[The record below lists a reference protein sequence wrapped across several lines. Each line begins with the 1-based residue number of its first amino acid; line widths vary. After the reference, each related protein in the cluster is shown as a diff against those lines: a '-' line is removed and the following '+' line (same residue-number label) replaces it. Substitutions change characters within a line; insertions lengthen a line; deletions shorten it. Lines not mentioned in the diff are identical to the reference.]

1 MAPNYSKLNFNYSM
15 KNIAIPPRDEYLL
28 QLIYIYSVEKFVRNL
43 RWRAYFFLYP
53 EKRGQMKENFG
64 FSSIN
69 ALNEPVPELKLL
81 EQRLTAMVRDVKFRK
96 FSNELQKRLKQ
107 NVKTIRETKELI
119 IQADNTSN
127 NYKLD
132 VPEYERLI
140 KKDVHED
147 YKKAGSNEQTLTS

>member
-1 MAPNYSKLNFNYSM
+1 
-15 KNIAIPPRDEYLL
+15 
-28 QLIYIYSVEKFVRNL
+28 
-43 RWRAYFFLYP
+43 
-53 EKRGQMKENFG
+53 MKENFG

-69 ALNEPVPELKLL
+69 ILNEPVPELKLL